1 MDTDG
6 DLVSIPPDDG
16 WGVGVDVGTG
26 TDESGPLVVN
36 AFRQTFEFLYTEVR
50 SVQSVP
56 VVLTKLWPEEALA
69 PEEKPP

>member
-6 DLVSIPPDDG
+6 DLVSVQAVVG
-16 WGVGVDVGTG
+16 WGAGVEDGTG
-26 TDESGPLVVN
+26 IEVPEPLVVN
-36 AFRQTFEFLYTEVR
+36 AFRQTFEFLYIEVR